1 MAIQPI
7 ALPATLAARIE
18 ALPPIL
24 SVAQLAVFFDKKI
37 GTVRKQIDRRVFPVR
52 IRQVEGGEQFATLTD
67 LVRFLENG
75 EPQPQP
81 PLVRRA
87 ARNPFGKKGKIGRK
101 TNVQKAA
108 EAAAQEGAS
117 RYEVVSEAGEKK

>member
-1 MAIQPI
+1 MSTQHSATP
-7 ALPATLAARIE
+7 ALPAALEERIE

-24 SVAQLAVFFDKKI
+24 SVPQLAVFFGKKV
-37 GTVRKQIDRRVFPVR
+37 GTVRKQIERRVFPVR
-52 IRQVEGGEQFATLTD
+52 IRQIEGGEQFATLTD
-67 LVRFLENG
+67 LVRFLEDG

-87 ARNPFGKKGKIGRK
+87 ARNPFGRKGKVGRK

-108 EAAAQEGAS
+108 EAATQGGS
-117 RYEVVSEAGEKK
+117 K